1 MILAGLEN
9 VMETAGEII
18 CICPSVV
25 ISFLPGFSH
34 RDNISRCITATAMN
48 DCEAS
53 RDEIFRSMLLSF
65 KTLAP
70 GEARTLD
77 LRISLSV
84 LTYKYDAL
92 TDCATG
98 AMLGR
103 FFPYAKFA

>member
-1 MILAGLEN
+1 MGSTPTLAIPLN
-9 VMETAGEII
+9 VLAKKG
-18 CICPSVV
+18 
-25 ISFLPGFSH
+25 
-34 RDNISRCITATAMN
+34 RDDVEGYSTVRTTKYRSRRKSGSKVDI
-48 DCEAS
+48 DGVGP
-53 RDEIFRSMLLSF
+53 LLKAA

-98 AMLGR
+98 AYQCAR
-103 FFPYAKFA
+103 AP

>member
-1 MILAGLEN
+1 MPADRRNSLGDVSGSQIVAKIPSLKLAPVFEN
-9 VMETAGEII
+9 
-18 CICPSVV
+18 
-25 ISFLPGFSH
+25 F
-34 RDNISRCITATAMN
+34 
-48 DCEAS
+48 
-53 RDEIFRSMLLSF
+53 
-65 KTLAP
+65 AP
-70 GEARTLD
+70 GEARTPD